1 MVGRGFPGGYIGEGR
16 EEEVGKINTSVG
28 RHALEYRKLVQQL
41 KESKRMFRAW
51 PSVGRFMVRVG
62 MDERY
67 AVYDMD
73 MGECD
78 EASQVRRE
86 KRGEEITQV
95 FSVFVRHTGCKDMI
109 FKLCFGTTDKNT

>member
-1 MVGRGFPGGYIGEGR
+1 MVGRNFSGRYIGERR
-16 EEEVGKINTSVG
+16 EEQVGKIDSPVG
-28 RHALEYRKLVQQL
+28 RHALEHRELVQQL
-41 KESKRMFRAW
+41 KESKGMFRAW

-67 AVYDMD
+67 AAYDMD
-73 MGECD
+73 VGECD

-86 KRGEEITQV
+86 KRGKEITQV